1 MGTIKDI
8 YEIAKD
14 GIRLKQHVAA
24 IKRAL
29 KMELVL
35 NKKLLE
41 DIAKGKKIDDIRR
54 KKIISNLCINELSD
68 AVKYEIPYT
77 LICAKTV
84 DANIVGSLNFH
95 RVIGYNFEKM
105 VEKLYLKIAYLQKD
119 YDNESLDLNSRLI
132 FIYKYNLIL
141 LRLLS

>member
-8 YEIAKD
+8 YDLAKD
-14 GIRLKQHVAA
+14 GIRLKQHASA
-24 IKRAL
+24 IRRAL
-29 KMELVL
+29 KMELEL
-35 NKKLLE
+35 NKKLLD
-41 DIAKGKKIDDIRR
+41 DIAKDKKIDDSRR
-54 KKIISNLCINELSD
+54 KKIITNLCINELSD

-84 DANIVGSLNFH
+84 DENMVGSLNIH
-95 RVIGYNFEKM
+95 RVIGYSFEKM

-119 YDNESLDLNSRLI
+119 FDNPGLDLNSRLI
-132 FIYKYNLIL
+132 FVYKYNLIL